1 MIERD
6 LYIGRWRVHFMFA
19 TDGYEDELVLTR
31 LYDAEASYD
40 IMRDV
45 NNLMDSCEANCGF
58 TYANGDSY
66 EIIVLIGP
74 TTSGEEFQNTLVHEI
89 HHVAVA
95 IASSLGIDLESE
107 TPAYIA
113 GDSMRDLAGVV
124 CELGCRRCN

>member
-45 NNLMDSCEANCGF
+45 NSLMDSCEANCGF
-58 TYANGDSY
+58 TYANWDSH

-74 TTSGEEFQNTLVHEI
+74 TTSGDEFQNTLVHEL

-113 GDSMRDLAGVV
+113 GNSMRDLAGVV